1 MEKFKSIPE
10 LIQSLNLLAQRINK
24 GTVGLEEFEVTLRDA
39 RELYERL
46 VILRYKAIED
56 RNLMGMAR
64 RPPDEAN
71 AASPTELKEP
81 VPEPALA
88 PKQISLIDS
97 IEEIA
102 REDEPETRSEVT
114 PPAAEKTSQPVQQ
127 TIALDEPQ
135 NEKPEPDP
143 TPKSEPKPAAQS
155 VPEAGKTEPQDKR
168 TMSTLNEAISNSSQ
182 GNTLADQLGRTKI
195 DDLAVAIGLN
205 QKFQFIKELF
215 DGDADAYSKAVTA
228 LNQCDSHKEAQNV
241 LKNEWMKPYGWD
253 EEDETTLVFLNLVER
268 RYL

>member
-10 LIQSLNLLAQRINK
+10 LIQSLNQLAQRINK

-56 RNLMGMAR
+56 RNLMGMSR
-64 RPPDEAN
+64 RMPEEPNPQVPAQD
-71 AASPTELKEP
+71 KEP
-81 VPEPALA
+81 AEPVLA

-102 REDEPETRSEVT
+102 REDEPETRQEPKPSV
-114 PPAAEKTSQPVQQ
+114 PEKPVEPVQQ
-127 TIALDEPQ
+127 KLEPQ
-135 NEKPEPDP
+135 QPKIEEPA
-143 TPKSEPKPAAQS
+143 PKSQANPEAKSESKPAPPAQKKE
-155 VPEAGKTEPQDKR
+155 VEKGR
-168 TMSTLNEAISNSSQ
+168 TMSTLNEAISNSAQ

-215 DGDADAYSKAVTA
+215 DGDAEAYSKAVTT
-228 LNQCDSHKEAQNV
+228 LNQCDSLEDAQKV
-241 LKNEWMKPYGWD
+241 VKNELMNPYGWD
-253 EEDETTLVFLNLVER
+253 EEDQTTLVFLNLVER